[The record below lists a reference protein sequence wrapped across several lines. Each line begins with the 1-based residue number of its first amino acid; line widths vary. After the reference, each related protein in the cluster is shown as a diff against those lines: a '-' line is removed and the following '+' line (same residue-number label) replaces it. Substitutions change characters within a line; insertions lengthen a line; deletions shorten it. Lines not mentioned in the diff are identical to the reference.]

1 MSRRTWVLALALAAQ
16 IVAGAARADAQADA
30 QTAAK
35 ADAPAAAGSDSS
47 LHRFLGSLA
56 DSTDRYFGLIA
67 APVDTAGLDSTLEA
81 RLEKPWGGPRRRAY
95 HSILPMYR
103 FLRVD
108 GSLWGGKVS
117 LGNLRERWQVSG
129 DVGYADGSNTWLGG
143 GEVSVSQRK
152 EETVWRL
159 TVAGGRRTEPINRD
173 WDEFEIA
180 ALRALFSGNDNQSYL
195 RRDGFA
201 AGLTRV
207 GGGWRAALKYRYWR
221 EAPLA
226 VASTYNFAHDPLVN
240 PGNLAATRGR
250 AGELGIDG
258 LTRIP
263 GTLFRAQLGFRW
275 SDDAIGSDFDYRRL
289 RLGLAGDLPAGR
301 HASFVPQAVYG
312 RLSGDAVPQA
322 EFYLGGPGT
331 LRSVPTESFGG
342 TGLAVGR
349 LDVIGHDDIL
359 ALMHIPHPAMFP
371 IQIGLFAATGA
382 VWGPDPFGGPG
393 TDDETWPE
401 VSAWRS
407 EAGFSFL
414 YRPGLPDEEAY
425 LKINA
430 AWPVGPVDHEV
441 RWSVTYSRALD
452 LLKPF

>member
-1 MSRRTWVLALALAAQ
+1 MSRRAWVLALALAAR
-16 IVAGAARADAQADA
+16 VEAGGAAQADA
-30 QTAAK
+30 QGAPQ
-35 ADAPAAAGSDSS
+35 ADAPAAAQSDSS

-81 RLEKPWGGPRRRAY
+81 RLEKPWSGPRRRAY
-95 HSILPMYR
+95 RSILPMYR

-117 LGNLRERWQVSG
+117 LSNPRERWQVSG

-143 GEVSVSQRK
+143 GEVSVSKRK
-152 EETVWRL
+152 EETVWRF

-195 RRDGFA
+195 RRDGFT

-221 EAPLA
+221 EASLN
-226 VASTYNFAHDPLVN
+226 VVSSYNFAHDPLVN
-240 PGNLAATRGR
+240 PFNLAVTRGR
-250 AGELGIDG
+250 ASELGIDW
-258 LTRIP
+258 RAQIP
-263 GTLFRAQLGFRW
+263 GTLFRAQLGFGW
-275 SDDAIGSDFDYRRL
+275 SDGVIGSDFDYRRL

-301 HASFVPQAVYG
+301 HVSFVPQAVYG
-312 RLSGDAVPQA
+312 RLSGEAVPQA
-322 EFYLGGPGT
+322 KFYLGGPGT
-331 LRSVPTESFGG
+331 LRSVPTDSFSG
-342 TGLAVGR
+342 TGLAVAR

-359 ALMHIPHPAMFP
+359 AVMHIPHPAMFP

-382 VWGPDPFGGPG
+382 VWQPPDSLPG
-393 TDDETWPE
+393 APSAGWPE
-401 VSAWRS
+401 RSDWRS

-414 YRPGLPDEEAY
+414 YRPGIPDEEAY
-425 LKINA
+425 VKINA
-430 AWPVGPVDHEV
+430 AWPVGNVDRLGDHEV